1 MSGITVRRV
10 TFRFPESLDEV
21 LPGLDLRRRWLRTFA
36 PGCDPGA
43 LEPGPLV
50 GTVLASVAP

>member
-1 MSGITVRRV
+1 
-10 TFRFPESLDEV
+10 V
-21 LPGLDLRRRWLRTFA
+21 LRSQGVPARPHVPPFLRGDLRRRWLRTFA
-36 PGCDPGA
+36 PGYDPGA